1 MLFRSTTPPPSE
13 SKIKVNTDYTV
24 SGAVYTVTDAVKNE
38 VVLKKGANAKK
49 FTVPATVSINSVTCK
64 VVGIGDSAFS
74 GYKKLKNV
82 IIGENVTSIG
92 AKAFFKCTKLSK
104 VTINGAKAPAI
115 KKAAFKKTASKV
127 TVKAKKLNK
136 KQKKA
141 FLKVL
146 KKTGKISKKSVVK

>member
-1 MLFRSTTPPPSE
+1 M
-13 SKIKVNTDYTV
+13 
-24 SGAVYTVTDAVKNE
+24 VYTVTDAVKNE

-104 VTINGAKAPAI
+104 VTMNGAKAPAI